1 MYKYIELAGQLEK
14 IIENGAY
21 SQGAK
26 LPSIRSICK
35 DYNAHK
41 STVIKA
47 LEILVD
53 ENLIYVV
60 PQSGY
65 YVLTRQNSLYDEETD
80 IDFAT
85 SSPNPSLFPYQ
96 DFQLCINQ
104 AIQKYQAELFLYGT
118 ARGLNGLIDVSV
130 KSLMKD
136 QIFTKAKNLV
146 ITSGVQQALSLLI
159 DMPFPSGK
167 DTILVEQPTYHLFL
181 DQLQTLGKSVS
192 YIERTH
198 QGIDLEKLEKIF
210 ATENIKFFYTM
221 PRFHN
226 PLGSSLADNQK
237 QSLMDLA
244 YKYDVYIVED
254 DFLSDYETN
263 PKADPLFAY
272 DSQRRYTIYLKSYS
286 KIIFPGLRV
295 GVSILPD
302 DLVDVF
308 IKRKVYADIDSS
320 MISQAAL
327 EIYHRS
333 GMFKKHAK
341 KMNSLY
347 KKRADTLH
355 GSLEKLVCHT
365 PSIRYTKPSSKA
377 VFTCL
382 ELDHP
387 APVSRLKDNNIHI
400 MSASENFSLP
410 HAQSHHYLRLNVT
423 NTRQEK
429 IEIGLEKLFQLL

>member
-1 MYKYIELAGQLEK
+1 MTK
-14 IIENGAY
+14 
-21 SQGAK
+21 
-26 LPSIRSICK
+26 
-35 DYNAHK
+35 
-41 STVIKA
+41 
-47 LEILVD
+47 
-53 ENLIYVV
+53 
-60 PQSGY
+60 
-65 YVLTRQNSLYDEETD
+65 ETD

-226 PLGSSLADNQK
+226 PLAVPWQIIKN
-237 QSLMDLA
+237 
-244 YKYDVYIVED
+244 
-254 DFLSDYETN
+254 
-263 PKADPLFAY
+263 KALWTWLINMMFILLKMTFYLTMKPT
-272 DSQRRYTIYLKSYS
+272 QRPTHFSHTIPSE
-286 KIIFPGLRV
+286 G
-295 GVSILPD
+295 
-302 DLVDVF
+302 
-308 IKRKVYADIDSS
+308 
-320 MISQAAL
+320 
-327 EIYHRS
+327 
-333 GMFKKHAK
+333 
-341 KMNSLY
+341 
-347 KKRADTLH
+347 
-355 GSLEKLVCHT
+355 T
-365 PSIRYTKPSSKA
+365 PST
-377 VFTCL
+377 
-382 ELDHP
+382 
-387 APVSRLKDNNIHI
+387 
-400 MSASENFSLP
+400 
-410 HAQSHHYLRLNVT
+410 
-423 NTRQEK
+423 
-429 IEIGLEKLFQLL
+429 